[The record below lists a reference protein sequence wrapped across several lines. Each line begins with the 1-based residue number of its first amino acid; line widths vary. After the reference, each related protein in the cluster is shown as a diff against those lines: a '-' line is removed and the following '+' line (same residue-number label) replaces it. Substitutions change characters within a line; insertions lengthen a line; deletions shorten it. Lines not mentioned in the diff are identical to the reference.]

1 MLKYTMSKKLI
12 IYMPNRKV
20 FKEYKELFPATEL
33 SKHFDI
39 SYIFGKVVFDK
50 DANFEQILF
59 PQFVRTLH
67 ALLHFSLMWYQKFTT
82 LSYRL
87 RAFQY
92 FGTSSDVKDTSNFLI
107 YNGRR
112 HSILIRLT
120 IYFFGNYVGTKG
132 LHNILKLLFFIWQI
146 RFRKIISSDTHCVI
160 LPYGGGISLEFDFI
174 VWLCLR
180 KGVKTIAIQ
189 ENWDNLSSKSI
200 LLEHPTNF
208 LTWGNQS
215 SSHLRSFQR
224 FKGDIHE
231 IGSLRVNSFYEYR
244 DKYLNDFK
252 LEPESNSNIFTVL
265 LIGTGPANHDLNLI
279 ECVLEC
285 FKGDNLTAFQ
295 LIYRPH
301 PFSQLSNLD
310 LDKIR
315 KIHSVKIDM
324 PHQAEINDHRLN
336 LIIKSNAVVSLY
348 STVLLEAS
356 ILNKL
361 CIIPSFIVR
370 DTGYNTSHFLDDS
383 PHYSGLSTLG
393 NIYCADTENDFLN
406 ILKGPGEKNGEPV
419 SINLLNWFCKNL
431 NSANEIVNEVLN
443 LHKRSE

>member
-1 MLKYTMSKKLI
+1 MKKDVRENARALKRLNIAAEKAKKTLSASTTTTI
-12 IYMPNRKV
+12 EVESLLDGVDYNTSLTRAKFEQLADKV
-20 FKEYKELFPATEL
+20 FSRTLEPLDRL
-33 SKHFDI
+33 L
-39 SYIFGKVVFDK
+39 K
-50 DANFEQILF
+50 DAKM
-59 PQFVRTLH
+59 
-67 ALLHFSLMWYQKFTT
+67 S
-82 LSYRL
+82 
-87 RAFQY
+87 
-92 FGTSSDVKDTSNFLI
+92 
-107 YNGRR
+107 
-112 HSILIRLT
+112 
-120 IYFFGNYVGTKG
+120 
-132 LHNILKLLFFIWQI
+132 
-146 RFRKIISSDTHCVI
+146 
-160 LPYGGGISLEFDFI
+160 
-174 VWLCLR
+174 
-180 KGVKTIAIQ
+180 
-189 ENWDNLSSKSI
+189 
-200 LLEHPTNF
+200 
-208 LTWGNQS
+208 
-215 SSHLRSFQR
+215 
-224 FKGDIHE
+224 KGDIHE

-285 FKGDNLTAFQ
+285 FKGENLSEFQ

-406 ILKGPGEKNGEPV
+406 ILKGPGEKSGEPV
-419 SINLLNWFCKNL
+419 SSNLLNWFCKNL